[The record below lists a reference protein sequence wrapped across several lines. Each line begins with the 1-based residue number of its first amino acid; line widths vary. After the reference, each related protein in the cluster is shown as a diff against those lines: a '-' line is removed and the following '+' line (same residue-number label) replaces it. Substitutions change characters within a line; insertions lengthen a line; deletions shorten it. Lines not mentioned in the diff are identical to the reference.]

1 MAAGGGRDSG
11 KGEEAVDPNHLQ
23 GWMNWL
29 LLHLELMLMLLKLHQ
44 GPYMREKGERQRREK
59 EKVKKALE
67 QRTLNGSPSIRQ

>member
-29 LLHLELMLMLLKLHQ
+29 LLHLQLMLMLLKLHQ
-44 GPYMREKGERQRREK
+44 GPYMCEKRGEGGEAEERKGESE
-59 EKVKKALE
+59 ESV
-67 QRTLNGSPSIRQ
+67 RTENTEWIA